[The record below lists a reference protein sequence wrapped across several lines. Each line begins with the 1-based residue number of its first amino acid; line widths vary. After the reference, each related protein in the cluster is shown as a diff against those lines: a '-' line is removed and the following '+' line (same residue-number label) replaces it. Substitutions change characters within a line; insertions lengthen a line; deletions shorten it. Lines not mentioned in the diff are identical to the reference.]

1 MGTIKV
7 GKSQAKPDTPTHV
20 KGLHQGNWGPRHRQP
35 GHHEDGKADA
45 RRSTGIHWKR
55 HNRVMDSMP
64 SISPG

>member
-7 GKSQAKPDTPTHV
+7 GRPQAKPDTPTHV
-20 KGLHQGNWGPRHRQP
+20 TGLHQGNKGPRRHQP
-35 GHHEDGKADA
+35 GHHKDGTADA

-55 HNRVMDSMP
+55 HNRVMTSMP